1 MNKTIR
7 NLSICLGLILG
18 GLSLDANVVRA
29 DSVISQRE
37 SYLIAD
43 RYRDYRRNYEDEEDY
58 DRRDRRRNRREYY
71 NRRDRDRRRNRW
83 EYYDP
88 YYRNSRQVQR
98 WCDRQARKYD
108 RGRRVGREW
117 DRNGMYATYRRICG
131 DWRRNGPYR
140 YY

>member
-29 DSVISQRE
+29 DSVISERE

-43 RYRDYRRNYEDEEDY
+43 RYRDYRRDYEDEDDY
-58 DRRDRRRNRREYY
+58 YRRDRRRNRWEYY
-71 NRRDRDRRRNRW
+71 NRRDRRRNRW
-83 EYYDP
+83 EYYDR
-88 YYRNSRQVQR
+88 YDRNSRQVQR
-98 WCDRQARKYD
+98 WCDRQAGKYD
-108 RGRRVGREW
+108 RGRRVRRGW
-117 DRNGMYATYRRICG
+117 DRNRMYATYRRICG
-131 DWRRNGPYR
+131 DRRRNERYR